1 MTQANPTGGDMPQYD
16 NTWGLTTRL
25 KDNEACERSD
35 DLEEGGYA
43 PVCNSRGQQL
53 DQKWMKPV
61 EGPMLSEREYASV
74 CNDEQTEM
82 QNASKLLYSEICS
95 SII

>member
-1 MTQANPTGGDMPQYD
+1 MMQANSDGEDMSLYD
-16 NTWGLTTRL
+16 NLWGSTTRS

-43 PVCNSRGQQL
+43 SVCNSRGQQL

>member
-1 MTQANPTGGDMPQYD
+1 MQVNSGGDMPQYD
-16 NTWGLTTRL
+16 NSWGSTTRS

-35 DLEEGGYA
+35 DLGEGGYA
-43 PVCNSRGQQL
+43 LVCNSRGRQL

-61 EGPMLSEREYASV
+61 EGLMLSEMGYAPV

-95 SII
+95 SIM